1 MGEQLEL
8 FGEPAGAPASFTSL
22 DAARAAARTCTRCD
36 LAATRRQVV
45 FGLGPGDAA
54 LMVVGEGPSE
64 ADDASG
70 RPFSGPTGRLLD
82 AWLHAIGLTRGQVW
96 LTNIVRCRAAQVE
109 GGRLRNR
116 PPRPAEIAAC
126 RCWMD
131 LELRLVRPRVVLCL
145 GATAARALIGR
156 GFQLTAERGRWHVL
170 PDGTAALATYNPAYV
185 LRLEGDARARAEHE
199 VALDLASVRDR
210 LAAAG

>member
-8 FGEPAGAPASFTSL
+8 FGDPSGAAAPLPSL

-45 FGLGPGDAA
+45 FGVGPADAQ

-70 RPFSGPTGRLLD
+70 QPFSGPTGRLLD
-82 AWLHAIGLTRGQVW
+82 AWLRTIGLDRRQVW

-116 PPRPAEIAAC
+116 PPRQAEIAAC
-126 RCWMD
+126 RYWME

-156 GFQLTAERGRWHVL
+156 DFQLTAERGRWRAL
-170 PDGTAALATYNPAYV
+170 PDSTPALATYNPAYV

-199 VALDLASVRDR
+199 VALDLASVRAR
-210 LAAAG
+210 LQGTP

>member
-8 FGEPAGAPASFTSL
+8 FGEPAGAAAPFASV
-22 DAARAAARTCTRCD
+22 DIARAAARTCTRCD

-45 FGLGPGDAA
+45 FGLGPAHAA

-70 RPFSGPTGRLLD
+70 QPFSGPTGRLLD
-82 AWLHAIGLTRGQVW
+82 AWLRAIGLERSQVW
-96 LTNIVRCRAAQVE
+96 LTNVVRCRAAQVE

-126 RCWMD
+126 RYWMD
-131 LELRLVRPRVVLCL
+131 IELRLVRPRAVLCL
-145 GATAARALIGR
+145 GATAARALLGR
-156 GFQLTAERGRWHVL
+156 GFQLAAERGRWRAL
-170 PDGTAALATYNPAYV
+170 ADGTPALVTYNPAYV
-185 LRLEGDARARAEHE
+185 LRLEGDAHARAEHE
-199 VALDLASVRDR
+199 VALDLASVRER
-210 LAAAG
+210 LLAAG